1 MKSAWPGCEAV
12 HGVCGTVL
20 GGAITF
26 FVIIDSDNYCGI
38 FFLAYGKK
46 KKKCL
51 KEEEWFFSTQGC
63 YLDK

>member
-1 MKSAWPGCEAV
+1 MKSAWPGCEAG
-12 HGVCGTVL
+12 HCVCGTVL

-38 FFLAYGKK
+38 FSWHMAE

-51 KEEEWFFSTQGC
+51 KEEEWFFNTQGC

>member
-46 KKKCL
+46 KKKM
-51 KEEEWFFSTQGC
+51 S
-63 YLDK
+63 